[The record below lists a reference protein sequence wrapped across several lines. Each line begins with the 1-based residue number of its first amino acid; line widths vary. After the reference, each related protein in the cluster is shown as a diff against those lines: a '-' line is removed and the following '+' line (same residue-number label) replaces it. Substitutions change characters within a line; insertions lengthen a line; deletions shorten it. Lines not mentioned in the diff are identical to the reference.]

1 MPDNLALEHPA
12 LSVASLERSIAF
24 YRDVLGLELQRII
37 EVPDRPR
44 LGEVVNIPGCAARIA
59 HLQSGPVILE
69 LLEYIAPRG
78 RPVPPDRT
86 QADLGFTHIGFASKD
101 IHADYARLR
110 RMGVVFYNEPI
121 EYRPGVWNAY
131 FFGPDGE
138 TCEMRQSLQQQ
149 GSPPQ
154 GMPG

>member
-1 MPDNLALEHPA
+1 VPERLALEHPA

-24 YRDVLGLELQRII
+24 YRDVLGLELLRII

-69 LLEYIAPRG
+69 LLEYVTPRG
-78 RPVPPDRT
+78 RPVARERT
-86 QADLGFTHIGFASKD
+86 QADLGFTHIGFASTD

-110 RMGVVFYNEPI
+110 RMGVAFYNEPI

-131 FFGPDGE
+131 FYGPDRE
-138 TCEMRQSLQQQ
+138 TCEMRQSLERRAHH
-149 GSPPQ
+149 PPDAH
-154 GMPG
+154 G